1 MPEEPSGRDRLLQQ
15 TIAYVS
21 RQGVADLTLRTL
33 AGALGTSHR
42 MLIYHFGSKE
52 GLLAAVVAELER
64 GHRELLAELMADPDM
79 TVPALARQLW
89 RRVSAPEM
97 WPFARL
103 FFEVYAHGTQGR
115 AHARPLLDAALEP
128 WFDAVTELHRRQGL
142 SPARARAH
150 AHQGIA
156 VTRGLLLDLIA
167 TGNRRDVDRA
177 MKLQIEM
184 YEQDL
189 ERHGTHAAVDGG
201 SHR

>member
-64 GHRELLAELMADPDM
+64 GHRELLAELMDDPDM

-103 FFEVYAHGTQGR
+103 FFEVYAHGTHGR

-156 VTRGLLLDLIA
+156 VTRGLLLELIA

-189 ERHGTHAAVDGG
+189 ERHGAHAAVDGG